1 MLYSL
6 WWFLWAARKK
16 KRVTTAKDRRSSS
29 ITIAGL
35 RDFSPFAM
43 PVFYRG

>member
-16 KRVTTAKDRRSSS
+16 KRVTTAKDRRSS